1 MNSPPAGS
9 ERRGQILDV
18 AARLFAEQG
27 VARTTVREIGDAA
40 GVFSGSLYHYF
51 ESKEAIA
58 AEIVSEY
65 LTNLL
70 RDYEA
75 VNAEAASPRERLE
88 GIIRISFLATFEHRD
103 ACLIYQHDHRYLAT
117 IPTLDYLQPLAGRVQ
132 SHWLDA
138 INAGVAAGELRANV
152 DPRSFYWFARDA
164 VWYSV
169 RWYKPAG
176 RHTIDRLAD
185 DAVRVLFHGF
195 TRR

>member
-1 MNSPPAGS
+1 MNPSPASS
-9 ERRGQILDV
+9 ERRGQILGV

-27 VARTTVREIGDAA
+27 VARTTVREIGDAT

-58 AEIVSEY
+58 AEIISEY
-65 LTNLL
+65 LTDLL
-70 RDYEA
+70 SDYDT
-75 VNAEAASPRERLE
+75 VNAEAGSPRERLE
-88 GIIRISFLATFEHRD
+88 GIIRTSFLATFEYRD

-117 IPTLDYLQPLAGRVQ
+117 IPTLDYLQPLAARVQ

-138 INAGVAAGELRANV
+138 IDAGVAAGELRADV

-169 RWYKPAG
+169 RWYKPGG
-176 RHTIDRLAD
+176 RHRIDRLAD
-185 DAVRVLFHGF
+185 DGVRVLFQGF